1 MRPIACD
8 GVLIENGKVLLVK
21 RGHAPFKGEWATPG
35 GRIEDNET
43 AEQCLVR
50 EMEEEIGLK
59 VEPVKLIGIYSD
71 PKRDPRLM
79 IAIAYL
85 IKRVGGDVR
94 AGSDA
99 AEAKW
104 FDLDKLPPMCT
115 DHPKIVADAK
125 ALIRDM
131 EQESD

>member
-8 GVLIENGKVLLVK
+8 GVLIEHGKILLVK
-21 RGHAPFKGEWATPG
+21 RGHEPFKGQWATPG

-50 EMEEEIGLK
+50 EMKEEIGLK

-85 IKRVGGDVR
+85 IKRVGGEVR

-99 AEAKW
+99 ADARW
-104 FDLDKLPPMCT
+104 FDLDSLPELAT
-115 DHPKIVADAK
+115 DHGRIIADAVSI
-125 ALIRDM
+125 IREIEDL
-131 EQESD
+131 E

>member
-1 MRPIACD
+1 M
-8 GVLIENGKVLLVK
+8 IEHGKILLVK
-21 RGHAPFKGEWATPG
+21 RGHEPFKGQWATPG

-50 EMEEEIGLK
+50 EMKEEIGLK

-85 IKRVGGDVR
+85 IKRVGGEVR

-99 AEAKW
+99 ADARW
-104 FDLDKLPPMCT
+104 FDLDSLPELAT
-115 DHPKIVADAK
+115 DHGRIIADAVSI
-125 ALIRDM
+125 IREIEDL
-131 EQESD
+131 E